1 MAENL
6 NYEELKQ
13 KLKKLEKETLKGK
26 QAQKMLKRKITE
38 LDSFINN
45 IPDMAWIKDESS
57 RFIAVNRAF
66 GEAVG
71 IDEVSLIH
79 QTCEICFGKEGAKKF
94 REDDLKVMKGRTQK
108 VIEEKIIDSQNNGVW
123 LETVKSPI
131 LDQSGKA
138 IGTVGIS
145 RDISKRKRAEE
156 RLQQAHNDLER
167 IVKERTAELVQAN
180 EQLRLEI
187 EERKKAQKEASYEQS
202 LMQTLLNNIPD
213 YIYFKDKNR
222 RFVSASSSFCDLFGC
237 SLEDIIG
244 KKDEDLFP
252 TEIAMEST
260 ADDRHVTETGIPII
274 NKEEGGESVG
284 DEGHWILTTKMPWRD
299 RKGNFIGLFGVSKD
313 ITDRKQTEEAL
324 RKSGER
330 YALATS
336 AAKVG
341 VWDWNIKTGDF
352 YLDPNI
358 KTILGYTDDEI
369 PNDVEKWVKY
379 LHPEDSKAVM
389 EAAQACLDG
398 KTSEYIFEHRMLHKD
413 GSIRWIL
420 VRGKAI
426 RDESGNAVRLIGTDA
441 DITDRKRMEKALW
454 ESEEVYR
461 TLVENANSVIL
472 KWDTNGHIIYLN
484 PYGLEYFK
492 YRKEEVIGKHVI
504 GTIVPKNEN
513 TGRDLSEMID
523 NITKNPLEY
532 KNNLNQNICS
542 DCEFVWVEWTNEAI
556 LDASGKLVEI
566 LSIGNDVTE
575 RKLAQEALRKS
586 ELWLNRIFNSLEEAV
601 LVVTPDRKLAN
612 INEAAKR
619 MFGYSR
625 AELRNLSTE
634 VLHVDHEHYL
644 EFERRIKKAFDK
656 GEAANF
662 EFEAKRKNGEIFPT
676 KHTDSLLKNKQ
687 GEPLGIVSVVRDIT
701 GQKREEEEKKTL
713 EAQLQ
718 RAEKMEAIGTL
729 AGGVA
734 HDLNNVLSGIVS
746 YPDLLLMDL
755 PEDSPLRKPILTM
768 QIAGQKAVAIVQDLL
783 TMARRGVVIADV
795 VNLNDIIS
803 KYLQSLEYENLIS
816 FHPGVEVKIKLE
828 ADLPNLSGSSVH
840 LSKIVMNLVSNA
852 AEAMPHGGKIFIST
866 ENRYVDRPLS
876 GFDSVEEG
884 DYVVLTVSDP
894 GAGISAKDMK
904 RIFEPFYTKK
914 VMGRSGTGLGMAV
927 VWGTVKDH
935 NGYIDVQSTERKGT
949 TFTLYFPATQEE
961 IAKEKARLS
970 IEDYMGKEESILA
983 VDDVK
988 EQRELALT
996 LLTKLGYAVDTV
1008 SSGVEAVEYLKEHRV
1023 DLIVL
1028 DMIMDPGIDGLDTYK
1043 KIIEVHPR
1051 QKAIIASG
1059 FSETDRVKEAQ
1070 RLGAG
1075 QYIKKPYTLEKI
1087 GLAVKEELGK

>member
-1 MAENL
+1 
-6 NYEELKQ
+6 
-13 KLKKLEKETLKGK
+13 
-26 QAQKMLKRKITE
+26 
-38 LDSFINN
+38 
-45 IPDMAWIKDESS
+45 
-57 RFIAVNRAF
+57 
-66 GEAVG
+66 
-71 IDEVSLIH
+71 
-79 QTCEICFGKEGAKKF
+79 
-94 REDDLKVMKGRTQK
+94 
-108 VIEEKIIDSQNNGVW
+108 
-123 LETVKSPI
+123 
-131 LDQSGKA
+131 
-138 IGTVGIS
+138 
-145 RDISKRKRAEE
+145 
-156 RLQQAHNDLER
+156 
-167 IVKERTAELVQAN
+167 
-180 EQLRLEI
+180 
-187 EERKKAQKEASYEQS
+187 
-202 LMQTLLNNIPD
+202 
-213 YIYFKDKNR
+213 
-222 RFVSASSSFCDLFGC
+222 
-237 SLEDIIG
+237 
-244 KKDEDLFP
+244 
-252 TEIAMEST
+252 
-260 ADDRHVTETGIPII
+260 
-274 NKEEGGESVG
+274 
-284 DEGHWILTTKMPWRD
+284 
-299 RKGNFIGLFGVSKD
+299 
-313 ITDRKQTEEAL
+313 
-324 RKSGER
+324 
-330 YALATS
+330 
-336 AAKVG
+336 
-341 VWDWNIKTGDF
+341 
-352 YLDPNI
+352 
-358 KTILGYTDDEI
+358 
-369 PNDVEKWVKY
+369 
-379 LHPEDSKAVM
+379 
-389 EAAQACLDG
+389 
-398 KTSEYIFEHRMLHKD
+398 
-413 GSIRWIL
+413 
-420 VRGKAI
+420 
-426 RDESGNAVRLIGTDA
+426 
-441 DITDRKRMEKALW
+441 MEKALL

-542 DCEFVWVEWTNEAI
+542 DCELVWVEWTNEAI

-586 ELWLNRIFNSLEEAV
+586 ELWLNSIFNSLEEAV

-644 EFERRIKKAFDK
+644 EFERRINKAFDK

-701 GQKREEEEKKTL
+701 GQKREKDEKKTL
-713 EAQLQ
+713 ETQLQ

-768 QIAGQKAVAIVQDLL
+768 QSAGEKAVAIVQDLL

-803 KYLQSLEYENLIS
+803 EYLKSLEYENLIS

-949 TFTLYFPATQEE
+949 TFTLYFPATREE

-970 IEDYMGKEESILA
+970 VEDYMGKEESILA